1 MVKDGSNILKEKST
15 DFFLIWCKGWFTQCI
30 EYHSAREE
38 LYNIHLYCSRGAL
51 QRQRK

>member
-15 DFFLIWCKGWFTQCI
+15 DFSFHMVYRLAQCI

-38 LYNIHLYCSRGAL
+38 LYNIWLYCSRGAL